1 MLSRA
6 GVPALRTLSRAGRRH
21 YADVVY
27 GPSTLIRDPRGIH
40 LKSSLA
46 SGPLL
51 KLEWM
56 SARPATR
63 STWWMP
69 SLVDFQ
75 ARLGHPRARRS
86 FISEEEIAPAR
97 IQLTLCNHP
106 ALPDVVDDA
115 TRADIKR
122 AYEPKLALA
131 EHTVR
136 EYWDNSPSFGVR
148 EYWDACARRR
158 AMNRCFLWQFGA
170 GAIAVM
176 ELVRVTDGGGS
187 AHVRWVHADGT
198 SMKKRR
204 EVADGVVPMSD
215 VLGGER
221 EFARVSPP
229 Y

>member
-1 MLSRA
+1 MLSRF

-21 YADVVY
+21 Y

-56 SARPATR
+56 RARRATR
-63 STWWMP
+63 RTWWMP
-69 SLVDFQ
+69 FLVG
-75 ARLGHPRARRS
+75 RKS
-86 FISEEEIAPAR
+86 FSSDEEVAPAR

-115 TRADIKR
+115 TRADMKR

-136 EYWDNSPSFGVR
+136 EYSAR
-148 EYWDACARRR
+148 ELGELSWDARARRR
-158 AMNRCFLWQFGA
+158 AMNRCFLWQLGA
-170 GAIAVM
+170 GEIAVA

-187 AHVRWVHADGT
+187 ALVRWVHADGT
-198 SMKKRR
+198 SMKKHKRS
-204 EVADGVVPMSD
+204 PT
-215 VLGGER
+215 
-221 EFARVSPP
+221 ARCR
-229 Y
+229 

>member
-21 YADVVY
+21 Y
-27 GPSTLIRDPRGIH
+27 GRSTLIRDPHGIH

-115 TRADIKR
+115 TRADMKR

-136 EYWDNSPSFGVR
+136 EYSAR
-148 EYWDACARRR
+148 E
-158 AMNRCFLWQFGA
+158 
-170 GAIAVM
+170 
-176 ELVRVTDGGGS
+176 
-187 AHVRWVHADGT
+187 
-198 SMKKRR
+198 
-204 EVADGVVPMSD
+204 MSWT
-215 VLGGER
+215 R
-221 EFARVSPP
+221 KS